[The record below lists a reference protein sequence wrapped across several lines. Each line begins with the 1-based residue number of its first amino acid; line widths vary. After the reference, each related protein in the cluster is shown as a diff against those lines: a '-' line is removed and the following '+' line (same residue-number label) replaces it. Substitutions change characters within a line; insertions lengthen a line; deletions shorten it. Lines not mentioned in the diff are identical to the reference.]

1 MGAHVTPHEAY
12 FGRKLNM
19 RHLWVFGSI
28 AYVHVLNKKRKKLD
42 VKAKKCILIDYSQAI
57 KGYK

>member
-1 MGAHVTPHEAY
+1 MTPHELY
-12 FGRKLNM
+12 FGRMMNM
-19 RHLWVFGSI
+19 THIRVFGNI
-28 AYVHVLNKKRKKLD
+28 VYVLVPKKKRKKLD